1 MTTFVTP
8 TEWKSAAWW
17 SNRSPDER
25 LFHARIPRRYLNTSI
40 DFPPD
45 VAAWL
50 ASYQPGNNLYIYGK
64 HNSGKSVLSAALLS
78 KMVHSR
84 EHPASGRFVPV
95 DTYLDMLKDQ
105 FGDSDNLLPDMY
117 SSPFIVKYL
126 QGVFDVVVLD
136 GVGQE
141 RETEFSIHEVGS
153 LLRRRYDDMRTVII
167 TTTLPPL
174 AFTRRYGDRV
184 TNIIDNMHTIKVS

>member
-1 MTTFVTP
+1 
-8 TEWKSAAWW
+8 
-17 SNRSPDER
+17 
-25 LFHARIPRRYLNTSI
+25 
-40 DFPPD
+40 
-45 VAAWL
+45 
-50 ASYQPGNNLYIYGK
+50 
-64 HNSGKSVLSAALLS
+64 
-78 KMVHSR
+78 
-84 EHPASGRFVPV
+84 
-95 DTYLDMLKDQ
+95 
-105 FGDSDNLLPDMY
+105 MY